1 MTRSSS
7 CCAILLALALF
18 GCQQPQSSVT
28 RSNTGISDDLA
39 THMLGAYAGKYS
51 KGMIR
56 LFINYISGNTAAGYN
71 FHKGL
76 RRNIN
81 GQVEQKGGQLLF
93 VLKEPGGNPYD
104 GTFYLTLD
112 TLSQKMT
119 GKWIPTDTSK
129 AHAGELNLSR
139 VNDPAKDELPDFITA
154 DWEGDL
160 GHLNFGTDGTVDL
173 EYHPGDAEGS
183 QLMTVHGNYEYQGDT
198 IRIEWQRNTRTPVL
212 KMRLIQKPYVEGSDS
227 VESQLPR
234 LEGSGVKFTKVV
246 AG

>member
-7 CCAILLALALF
+7 CGAIGLALAIIA
-18 GCQQPQSSVT
+18 CQQPKLPAAT
-28 RSNTGISDDLA
+28 ANTGVSDVLA
-39 THMLGAYAGKYS
+39 SKLLGAYAGQYS

-56 LFINYISGNTAAGYN
+56 LFINYISGNTASGYN

-81 GQVEQKGGQLLF
+81 GQVEQKDGRLLF

-112 TLSQKMT
+112 TLSQKIT
-119 GKWIPTDTSK
+119 GKWVPTDSSK

-139 VNDPAKDELPDFITA
+139 MNDPDKDESEDFIRA

-160 GHLNFGTDGTVDL
+160 GHLSFGADGTVDL
-173 EYHPGDAEGS
+173 EYHPNDNESA
-183 QLMTVHGNYEYQGDT
+183 QLMTVHGNYEHQGDT
-198 IRIEWQRNTRTPVL
+198 LRIEWQRNSRTPVL
-212 KMRLIQKPYVEGSDS
+212 KMKLVQKPYVEGSDS
-227 VESQLPR
+227 VEFQAPR

>member
-1 MTRSSS
+1 LFACIACRQPSQSAASSTAAV
-7 CCAILLALALF
+7 AISDALAH
-18 GCQQPQSSVT
+18 
-28 RSNTGISDDLA
+28 NMTGV
-39 THMLGAYAGKYS
+39 YAGRYS

-56 LFINYISGNTAAGYN
+56 LFINYISGNTASGYN
-71 FHKGL
+71 IHKGL

-104 GTFYLTLD
+104 GTFYITLD
-112 TLSQKMT
+112 TISQKMT
-119 GKWIPTDTSK
+119 GKWIPADTSK

-139 VNDPAKDELPDFITA
+139 VNEPEKDELEELITA

-160 GHLNFGTDGTVDL
+160 GKLSFSTGGTVDL
-173 EYHPGDAEGS
+173 EYHPNDDVSA
-183 QLMTVHGNYEYQGDT
+183 QLMTVHGNYEHQGDT
-198 IRIEWQRNTRTPVL
+198 IRIEWQRNSRTPVL
-212 KMRLIQKPYVEGSDS
+212 KMRLVQKPYVEGSDQ

-234 LEGSGVKFTKVV
+234 LEGSGVKFTKNV

>member
-1 MTRSSS
+1 
-7 CCAILLALALF
+7 
-18 GCQQPQSSVT
+18 
-28 RSNTGISDDLA
+28 
-39 THMLGAYAGKYS
+39 MLGVYSGHYS

-112 TLSQKMT
+112 TLSRKVT

-129 AHAGELNLSR
+129 AHAGELNLTR
-139 VNDPAKDELPDFITA
+139 VDDPHKDELADFITA

-160 GHLNFGTDGTVDL
+160 GHLKFGADGTVDL
-173 EYHPGDAEGS
+173 EYHPGNGESS
-183 QLMTVHGNYEYQGDT
+183 QLMTVHGNYEQQGDT
-198 IRIEWQRNTRTPVL
+198 IRIEWQRNSRTPVL
-212 KMRLIQKPYVEGSDS
+212 KMRLVQTPYVEGSDS
-227 VESQLPR
+227 VESQPPR
-234 LEGSGVKFTKVV
+234 LEGSGVKFTKNI

>member
-7 CCAILLALALF
+7 CGAIGLALVLF
-18 GCQQPQSSVT
+18 ACQQPQS
-28 RSNTGISDDLA
+28 RAARGNAGISDDLA
-39 THMLGAYAGKYS
+39 GHMLGVYAGHYS

-56 LFINYISGNTAAGYN
+56 LFINYISGNTASGYN

-119 GKWIPTDTSK
+119 GKWIPTDSSR

-139 VNDPAKDELPDFITA
+139 VDDTGKDESEDLTTS

-160 GHLNFGTDGTVDL
+160 GHLSFGGDGTVDL
-173 EYHPGDAEGS
+173 EYHPNDDVSS
-183 QLMTVHGNYEYQGDT
+183 QLMTVHGNYEHQGDT
-198 IRIEWQRNTRTPVL
+198 IRIEWQRNSRTPVL
-212 KMRLIQKPYVEGSDS
+212 KMRLVRKPYVEGSDS
-227 VESQLPR
+227 VEFRLPR
-234 LEGSGVKFTKVV
+234 LEGSGVKFTKNA